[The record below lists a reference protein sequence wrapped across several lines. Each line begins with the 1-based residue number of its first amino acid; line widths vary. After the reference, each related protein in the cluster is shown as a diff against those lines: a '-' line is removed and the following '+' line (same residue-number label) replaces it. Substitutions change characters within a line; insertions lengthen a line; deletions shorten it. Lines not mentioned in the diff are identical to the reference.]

1 MWGAIAGMALGAIT
15 GGQGNQSS
23 VTQTRNLA
31 PASAG
36 ELRGGELALQ
46 NLNDLQAL
54 LAQGPGATDVQ
65 AGTDAQ
71 RQLAALFQQASQTG
85 GVPGAQDISQAQ
97 GLAAQLFQGQQFA
110 QQQAFEDQRI
120 QASRAQARMGR
131 GSFDPILQNKL
142 AQEQTRQSG
151 QLAADQG
158 AFATQYAMQLPQ
170 QRLQM
175 AQQYAGVQ
183 AQLASQ
189 AMANRQALFSLGNQ
203 LQTQGQNFRA
213 GTASVTQ
220 TSSSGGGIGGAIS
233 GAIAGAGA
241 GLGAAGNLQSAFS
254 GLGNL
259 FSRTPSTAP
268 TTAEGA
274 WYRG

>member
-1 MWGAIAGMALGAIT
+1 MSLTGIIGGVGAGLGGLAGLL
-15 GGQGNQSS
+15 GGQSET
-23 VTQTRNLA
+23 VTRRELA

-54 LAQGPGATDVQ
+54 LAQGPGASDVQ

-85 GVPGAQDISQAQ
+85 GAPGAQDISQAQ
-97 GLAAQLFQGQQFA
+97 GLAAQLFQGQRFA
-110 QQQAFEDQRI
+110 QQQAFEDQRV

-189 AMANRQALFSLGNQ
+189 AMANRQALFNLGNQ

-213 GTASVTQ
+213 GTATTQ
-220 TSSSGGGIGGAIS
+220 QITPQQGGFGGLLTGLLSGGATGIK
-233 GAIAGAGA
+233 
-241 GLGAAGNLQSAFS
+241 AANAFS
-254 GLGNL
+254 GSGIK
-259 FSRTPSTAP
+259 
-268 TTAEGA
+268 
-274 WYRG
+274 